1 MADFD
6 INLLEQHVDRLIR
19 KCEQLRE
26 ENVSLRAGQE
36 HLVAERAE
44 LIEKTELARSRLEA
58 MVARLKAMEE
68 QL

>member
-1 MADFD
+1 MADFKID
-6 INLLEQHVDRLIR
+6 LLEQHVDALIR
-19 KCEQLRE
+19 KCQRLSE
-26 ENVSLRAGQE
+26 ENASLRASQE

-44 LIEKTELARSRLEA
+44 LIERTELARSRLEA